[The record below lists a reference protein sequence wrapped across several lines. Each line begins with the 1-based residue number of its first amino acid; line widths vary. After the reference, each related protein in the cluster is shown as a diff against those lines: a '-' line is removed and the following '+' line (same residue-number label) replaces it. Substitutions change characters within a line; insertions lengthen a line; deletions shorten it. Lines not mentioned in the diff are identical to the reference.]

1 MNKNLAEL
9 VLWQNQHDTGIIS
22 SDRVGLSE
30 EEKDEYREVLKNH
43 LNHYKNV
50 FGIDYSLVQGI
61 YKESGEAIAQLE
73 NSFFIVDLQDKG
85 VVPGILNKEALA
97 WKQDSAYFRAG
108 CPIDPRH
115 SNAVWYLT
123 KEFDPNK
130 LENYEPFSDDFNPDS
145 GIMFL
150 GDRVYLDF
158 EDLGTGRARY
168 DDDTPVYAGTFEK
181 DKFNGIQ
188 RGFSDKVPEKGRK
201 MNTDELETVQ
211 DSIDQLPESK
221 LFNRVYNLRL
231 LTEELGEETMDLFER
246 VREGK
251 VKFVDSQAYWIS
263 PSGEITSVGL
273 KHINEIIDN
282 PEAFGLT
289 KEFVKETY
297 AKFGEKMNTEGK
309 AREEIMALLM
319 KQGWIRIRYQP
330 RQDSFTVQLW
340 RLGRRPKD
348 LIWSWANAQEE
359 SNSKRSYSDVV
370 ILLLGEDNRVIRT
383 SVNGIVREELL
394 DENEKKEAKRLH
406 EYLKWVNSS
415 SEFSEPSCYL
425 SE

>member
-1 MNKNLAEL
+1 MNKLIENQTASRIMAHIKAGYDVVFISACKDIPEDDYNTEEMKNIVKEYGFGFTNIDGLWTSTNMQEKSKEKSIMISNKDKSRIGDLYDLATEL
-9 VLWQNQHDTGIIS
+9 ARTYNQVNVL
-22 SDRVGLSE
+22 
-30 EEKDEYREVLKNH
+30 LK
-43 LNHYKNV
+43 
-50 FGIDYSLVQGI
+50 FGNDYG
-61 YKESGEAIAQLE
+61 AW
-73 NSFFIVDLQDKG
+73 FFYPKG
-85 VVPGILNKEALA
+85 N
-97 WKQDSAYFRAG
+97 
-108 CPIDPRH
+108 
-115 SNAVWYLT
+115 
-123 KEFDPNK
+123 
-130 LENYEPFSDDFNPDS
+130 S
-145 GIMFL
+145 GIMKKT
-150 GDRVYLDF
+150 RPEKEEELDKKGRWNKHTLTSILE
-158 EDLGTGRARY
+158 EDGWK
-168 DDDTPVYAGTFEK
+168 YAGTFHIGLLQKLKNEYTEEVLGYVGSIPKKGSNSILAAKPTDDVVPYKSLK
-181 DKFNGIQ
+181 D
-188 RGFSDKVPEKGRK
+188 
-201 MNTDELETVQ
+201 
-211 DSIDQLPESK
+211 SK
-221 LFNRVYNLRL
+221 LFKRVYNLRL
-231 LTEELGEETMDLFER
+231 LTEELGEETMDLFEQ

-394 DENEKKEAKRLH
+394 DENEKKEAKRLYEH
-406 EYLKWVNSS
+406 LKWVNSS
-415 SEFSEPSCYL
+415 SEFTKPSCYL

>member
-1 MNKNLAEL
+1 MKKILEYAHRNEDYNKDIDFLSQDEVEYIL
-9 VLWQNQHDTGIIS
+9 DTCDTGTIS
-22 SDRVGLSE
+22 VERDFKSKDKIDIQNVSLFFSFKQRNPKYRIYLVEGAYTYTEEGNQKAILGQEGSFLIADPTNSRRLLKHLIAIGINKYDQQSIMYIPKTTRTAWYYYNNKTKKKLGEIKLGLLGELTADTVS
-30 EEKDEYREVLKNH
+30 KYGGGTFFKKN
-43 LNHYKNV
+43 
-50 FGIDYSLVQGI
+50 S
-61 YKESGEAIAQLE
+61 
-73 NSFFIVDLQDKG
+73 
-85 VVPGILNKEALA
+85 
-97 WKQDSAYFRAG
+97 
-108 CPIDPRH
+108 
-115 SNAVWYLT
+115 
-123 KEFDPNK
+123 KEFGALIAPYNEDPGNQI
-130 LENYEPFSDDFNPDS
+130 EDS
-145 GIMFL
+145 TEEGRQEL
-150 GDRVYLDF
+150 GYYGMW
-158 EDLGTGRARY
+158 ET
-168 DDDTPVYAGTFEK
+168 K
-181 DKFNGIQ
+181 KMDKK
-188 RGFSDKVPEKGRK
+188 SKVF
-201 MNTDELETVQ
+201 D
-211 DSIDQLPESK
+211 
-221 LFNRVYNLRL
+221 RVYNLRL

-394 DENEKKEAKRLH
+394 DENEKKEAKRLYEH
-406 EYLKWVNSS
+406 LRWVNSS
-415 SEFSEPSCYL
+415 GEFTKSSCYL
-425 SE
+425 A